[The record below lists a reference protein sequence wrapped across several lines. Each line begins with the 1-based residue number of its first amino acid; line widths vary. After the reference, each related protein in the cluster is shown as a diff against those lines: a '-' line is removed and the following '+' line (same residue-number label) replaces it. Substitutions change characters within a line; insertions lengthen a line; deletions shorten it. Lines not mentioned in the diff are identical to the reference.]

1 MDSLWK
7 LKQDFFFSGYE
18 SAWLNGFSIL
28 LFIKREY
35 LSSTLCNVKV
45 QSVIP
50 SERSVGTHQ
59 IDSVAPNPKGLHV
72 CVLFVQRH
80 PAASGNSQSPCAIL
94 WRQVLCDKFS
104 QASFI
109 KLCSASQWFVLH
121 FFLFFV
127 LLGGGGMY
135 SWEDTETVKGREKDI
150 WLVRRGEKEKVIE
163 SERKKSKTP
172 KERKREW
179 GRGPPAPLLFPGPLL
194 TITFC
199 SLISHHLFNLCWP

>member
-7 LKQDFFFSGYE
+7 LKQDFFSGYE

-35 LSSTLCNVKV
+35 LSSTPCNVKV
-45 QSVIP
+45 QSIIP

-59 IDSVAPNPKGLHV
+59 IDSVAPNPKRLHV

-109 KLCSASQWFVLH
+109 KLCSASLWFVLH
-121 FFLFFV
+121 FFSFLFFI
-127 LLGGGGMY
+127 GGKRTAGKIQGH
-135 SWEDTETVKGREKDI
+135 SDTETVKGREKDI
-150 WLVRRGEKEKVIE
+150 WLVRRAEKEKVIE
-163 SERKKSKTP
+163 SERKK
-172 KERKREW
+172 E
-179 GRGPPAPLLFPGPLL
+179 
-194 TITFC
+194 
-199 SLISHHLFNLCWP
+199 

>member
-127 LLGGGGMY
+127 LLGGGG
-135 SWEDTETVKGREKDI
+135 DVQLGRYWDSEREGERHMAGEK
-150 WLVRRGEKEKVIE
+150 RGERE
-163 SERKKSKTP
+163 SD
-172 KERKREW
+172 REW
-179 GRGPPAPLLFPGPLL
+179 EEKE
-194 TITFC
+194 
-199 SLISHHLFNLCWP
+199 